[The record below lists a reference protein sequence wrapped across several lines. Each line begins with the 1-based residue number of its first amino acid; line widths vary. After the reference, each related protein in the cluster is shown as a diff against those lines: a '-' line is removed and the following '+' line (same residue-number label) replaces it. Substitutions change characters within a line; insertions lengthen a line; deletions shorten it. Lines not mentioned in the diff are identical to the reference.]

1 MGGSVNLQPDVSSP
15 AQVVPHVSFFV
26 CHALAGISSPH
37 QQSTPS
43 DRPMTSLPSWR
54 HTSWQLPGDWQLY
67 GPWFSSG
74 VPVAKHPMLVMALAG
89 RVTVGVV
96 MGFLILVG
104 ESLLS
109 ATATMA
115 IEATARAEA
124 SLM

>member
-1 MGGSVNLQPDVSSP
+1 
-15 AQVVPHVSFFV
+15 
-26 CHALAGISSPH
+26 
-37 QQSTPS
+37 
-43 DRPMTSLPSWR
+43 
-54 HTSWQLPGDWQLY
+54 
-67 GPWFSSG
+67 
-74 VPVAKHPMLVMALAG
+74 MLVMALAA

-104 ESLLS
+104 VSLLS